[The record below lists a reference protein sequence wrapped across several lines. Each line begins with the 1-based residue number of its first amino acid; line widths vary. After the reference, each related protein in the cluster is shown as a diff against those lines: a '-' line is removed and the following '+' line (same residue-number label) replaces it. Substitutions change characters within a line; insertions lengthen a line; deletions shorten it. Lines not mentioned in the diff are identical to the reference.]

1 MALPG
6 AEGNRKGDGRAGGS
20 GGDAKRRE
28 RAARKLEQQ
37 EAEVAAGVDDG
48 SSIMT
53 LKYSFQEPVGEV
65 RITEDWSGDGNGLAG
80 LQWPGG
86 VMLCRY
92 MDSRQVFPEH
102 HFSGRRVI
110 EVGAGCGLTSIY
122 AALRGADVTITDMDP
137 GKCVD
142 NVDMNLGP
150 RGLADRASVRRLEW
164 DCAEELAEFEPPYDV
179 LIVGDCLYEEACI
192 SPLLNTMW
200 ALSGPETEI
209 FLSGVVGRGILASFL
224 RQVDHF
230 FEREIVDTSN
240 IDTLV
245 EVLDR
250 PLGEGT
256 SGDEATESAQTA
268 AAAAAAAGSS
278 KVCPTTKTSLDT
290 APCAEEAEEGRA
302 QGGGDGDGTP
312 GGTIGADVPRGAGL
326 EVAGLGGVERQRP
339 GQRALLRLRKKCDA
353 GAGE

>member
-1 MALPG
+1 M
-6 AEGNRKGDGRAGGS
+6 
-20 GGDAKRRE
+20 
-28 RAARKLEQQ
+28 
-37 EAEVAAGVDDG
+37 
-48 SSIMT
+48 
-53 LKYSFQEPVGEV
+53 
-65 RITEDWSGDGNGLAG
+65 
-80 LQWPGG
+80 
-86 VMLCRY
+86 
-92 MDSRQVFPEH
+92 
-102 HFSGRRVI
+102 
-110 EVGAGCGLTSIY
+110 
-122 AALRGADVTITDMDP
+122 
-137 GKCVD
+137 
-142 NVDMNLGP
+142 
-150 RGLADRASVRRLEW
+150 
-164 DCAEELAEFEPPYDV
+164 
-179 LIVGDCLYEEACI
+179 
-192 SPLLNTMW
+192 
-200 ALSGPETEI
+200 
-209 FLSGVVGRGILASFL
+209 
-224 RQVDHF
+224 
-230 FEREIVDTSN
+230 DTSN

-326 EVAGLGGVERQRP
+326 EVAGLVGAGLGGVERQRP